1 LTIVGQIQ
9 QQCQCRILPFVRHFV
24 RQKLKFLQK
33 VSDIAHI
40 RKLAEVTW
48 GTYQDKSVTDS
59 TEPANST
66 GSQIPTI
73 DRGVSKSSSATT
85 L

>member
-1 LTIVGQIQ
+1 MLGHLRAIIG
-9 QQCQCRILPFVRHFV
+9 
-24 RQKLKFLQK
+24 
-33 VSDIAHI
+33 
-40 RKLAEVTW
+40 KLAEVTW

-59 TEPANST
+59 TEPENST

-73 DRGVSKSSSATT
+73 DGGVSKSSSATT